1 LVEVREKEKNMSKV
15 IRPNFDTKFVTN
27 GDFAAELYE
36 VVMKYDRQISAAEV
50 LGVLEIVKHYVL
62 QGQKESIE

>member
-1 LVEVREKEKNMSKV
+1 MVEVREKEKNMSKV

-27 GDFAAELYE
+27 GDFAAKLYE

>member
-1 LVEVREKEKNMSKV
+1 MSEI

-36 VVMKYDRQISAAEV
+36 VVLKYDRQISAAEV
-50 LGVLEIVKHYVL
+50 IGVLEIVKHYVL
-62 QGQKESIE
+62 LGQQENIT

>member
-1 LVEVREKEKNMSKV
+1 MSEI

-36 VVMKYDRQISAAEV
+36 VVLKYDRQISAAEV
-50 LGVLEIVKHYVL
+50 IGVLEIVKHYVF